1 MPERTSQFHP
11 ILTPAASSAA
21 SAPIPWWL
29 RAVVILGALLLATG
43 AVLAL
48 VHPAMLVSPHDEING
63 AVHIYAGYLASRN
76 LALAIMLVALL
87 SLSAK
92 HALSNMMVLVALVQL
107 LDAGIDCA
115 EGRWILVPGVVLLG
129 LLFFIG
135 AVRLTGYPFWR
146 SQSLAQ

>member
-1 MPERTSQFHP
+1 MPEQSSHFHP
-11 ILTPAASSAA
+11 LLTPAASSVA
-21 SAPIPWWL
+21 SEPIPWWL

-48 VHPAMLVSPHDEING
+48 FHPAMLVSPHDEING

-76 LALAIMLVALL
+76 LALAIMLVSLL

-92 HALSNMMVLVALVQL
+92 HALSNMMVLVALIQM

-115 EGRWILVPGVVLLG
+115 EGRWFLVPGVVLFG
-129 LLFFIG
+129 LVFFIG

-146 SQSLAQ
+146 SESLTQ

>member
-1 MPERTSQFHP
+1 
-11 ILTPAASSAA
+11 
-21 SAPIPWWL
+21 
-29 RAVVILGALLLATG
+29 VILGALLLATG